1 MCAGVGGEHLP
12 DDGELIGACEDIGED
27 EGEPELAHILLC
39 LAEKEQVAG
48 VGDRVDEQR
57 DDENGEEADFGRFSR
72 AGVETEERIV

>member
-48 VGDRVDEQR
+48 VGDRVDESAMMR
-57 DDENGEEADFGRFSR
+57 TARKPASDASAEP
-72 AGVETEERIV
+72 GVETEERIV

>member
-1 MCAGVGGEHLP
+1 MRAGVGGEHLP

-27 EGEPELAHILLC
+27 EGEPELAHILLR

-48 VGDRVDEQR
+48 VGDRVD
-57 DDENGEEADFGRFSR
+57 DENGEEAGFGRFGR